1 MSKRPYA
8 AAVGALRYLAD
19 MTCPDIAYAVGQLA
33 KYLLNPGFTH
43 WTALKRVFEYLQATK
58 GFWLILGGKDQGLV
72 GYSDADGMTNEGRY
86 AVSGYVFR
94 YFGTISWSS
103 KRQELIALSTAEAE
117 YYAMVHAGKEA
128 IWIGNMLCEL
138 LQSKADAVELN
149 CDNQSAIALSKVEG
163 FHPRTKHIDIHYHWI
178 CEKIK
183 SKQLNI
189 RYVSTDEQ
197 LADILTKALT
207 PVKVK
212 CFVDLLGLRVCG
224 GV

>member
-1 MSKRPYA
+1 
-8 AAVGALRYLAD
+8 
-19 MTCPDIAYAVGQLA
+19 
-33 KYLLNPGFTH
+33 
-43 WTALKRVFEYLQATK
+43 
-58 GFWLILGGKDQGLV
+58 
-72 GYSDADGMTNEGRY
+72 
-86 AVSGYVFR
+86 
-94 YFGTISWSS
+94 
-103 KRQELIALSTAEAE
+103 
-117 YYAMVHAGKEA
+117 MVHAGKEA

-138 LQSKADAVELN
+138 LRSKSDAVELN

-163 FHPRTKHIDIHYHWI
+163 FHPHTKHIDIHYHWI
-178 CEKIK
+178 REKIK

-212 CFVDLLGLRVCG
+212 RFVDLLGLRVCG